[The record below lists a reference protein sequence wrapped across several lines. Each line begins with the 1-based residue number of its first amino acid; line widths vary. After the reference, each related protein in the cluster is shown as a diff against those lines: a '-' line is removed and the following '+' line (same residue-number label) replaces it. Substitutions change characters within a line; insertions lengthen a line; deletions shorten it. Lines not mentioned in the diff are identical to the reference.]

1 MIPKL
6 LSLSIVI
13 AQSMS
18 ALTITA
24 IVLCALGVAAS
35 FSTRLPAVLASY
47 AGLLCAHFAG
57 AVYVD
62 GSVLVFWAVAT
73 VLVLGLGYFNAG
85 RVALMRPGNSYIL
98 TAAIAGTLLGFLV
111 APTAAAL
118 IGGSAIGA
126 VLGAIAFRSTP
137 RGPRALP
144 LFSPVFI
151 NFMCAS
157 GLRAVV
163 ACSICGITVASLI

>member
-1 MIPKL
+1 
-6 LSLSIVI
+6 
-13 AQSMS
+13 MS

-73 VLVLGLGYFNAG
+73 VLVLG
-85 RVALMRPGNSYIL
+85 I
-98 TAAIAGTLLGFLV
+98 
-111 APTAAAL
+111 
-118 IGGSAIGA
+118 
-126 VLGAIAFRSTP
+126 
-137 RGPRALP
+137 
-144 LFSPVFI
+144 
-151 NFMCAS
+151 
-157 GLRAVV
+157 
-163 ACSICGITVASLI
+163 